1 MELYNKLESQ
11 LKKEANFVSDEGKL
25 KKWVI
30 ADHARN
36 YSKDLLKLLLSDDL
50 LKSSFFDDVD
60 GITVFLLEK
69 FLSFIEQKNFLNDS
83 YTSYK
88 NKIGLKINGRYIN
101 QINDVEMV
109 WPYKDCILEGGQSK
123 DDVKRR
129 EIFFNQTLAQDEI
142 SQLFDPKV
150 LTNYKRFGVFSSDA
164 VFNRDEDFNIERNL
178 PKDTITDNLIIKGN
192 NLLALHSLKRE
203 FTGKVK
209 LIAIDPPYY
218 FSKPKPS
225 DTFSYNSNFR
235 LSTWLVFM
243 KNRLEVAKDLL
254 ATNGVILCH
263 IKEDAVHYLKI
274 LMEEVFHA
282 DNFVETFIWKNTDNP
297 DSLSN
302 KSRSSVEYVLC
313 FEKKK
318 DSSQAYKGKET
329 ENGDAPLLNTG
340 NSIHELVFPPK
351 SIHFNIP
358 DGTYQKGK
366 PERVEILNDV
376 IVENGL
382 NRNEVHLSGEFK
394 WSSDTLEEE
403 INKGTYFLVKTK
415 KFSIRFQRKEGTTM
429 APEKYIEEQ
438 YLSKA
443 IGVGTNEDATTHLKN
458 MGINFTNSKPES
470 IVSFFIRAVT
480 NEYDIVCDFFLGS
493 GTTAAVA
500 HKMNRQYIGIDQM
513 DYIETETLKRMQ
525 QVIDGE
531 QGGVSIQTGWNP
543 KNPTSVDTANKRY
556 ARNNFIFFELKR
568 YNEDFIDQIK
578 SASSTETLLEIWG
591 KIKEKAFFAYNVDMK
606 TFDEQFETFKE
617 LSLDEQKM
625 VLCEILDK
633 NQLYVNL
640 SDLNNADYSCSEE
653 EIKVSTEFYQVSK

>member
-1 MELYNKLESQ
+1 MELYNKLENQ

-36 YSKDLLKLLLSDDL
+36 YSKDLLTLLLADDS
-50 LKSSFFDDVD
+50 LKLSFFEDVN
-60 GITVFLLEK
+60 GVTLFMLEK

-88 NKIGLKINGRYIN
+88 NKIGLRINGRFIN

-109 WPYKDCILEGGQSK
+109 WPYKDCVLEGGQSK

-142 SQLFDPKV
+142 SQLLDPKV
-150 LTNYKRFGVFSSDA
+150 LTNYKRFGVFSSDTI
-164 VFNRDEDFNIERNL
+164 FNRDEDFNKKRNL

-203 FTGKVK
+203 FAGKIK

-313 FEKKK
+313 FEKKR
-318 DSSQAYKGKET
+318 DSSLAYKGKET
-329 ENGDAPLLNTG
+329 ENGDGPILHTG
-340 NSIHELVFPPK
+340 NKIKELIFPK
-351 SIHFNIP
+351 GSIHFNIP
-358 DGTYQKGK
+358 DGTYTGK
-366 PERVEILNDV
+366 PDRVELITPV
-376 IVENGL
+376 VVENGL
-382 NRNEVHLSGEFK
+382 NKEEVRLSGEFA
-394 WSSDTLEEE
+394 WDQDNLNEEYE
-403 INKGTYFLVKTK
+403 RGTYFLVKSN
-415 KFSIRFQRKEGTTM
+415 KFSVRAQNQKVRQWLQKSISMNNIYQKLLEL
-429 APEKYIEEQ
+429 EQ
-438 YLSKA
+438 
-443 IGVGTNEDATTHLKN
+443 
-458 MGINFTNSKPES
+458 M
-470 IVSFFIRAVT
+470 
-480 NEYDIVCDFFLGS
+480 
-493 GTTAAVA
+493 
-500 HKMNRQYIGIDQM
+500 
-513 DYIETETLKRMQ
+513 RMQ
-525 QVIDGE
+525 QL
-531 QGGVSIQTGWNP
+531 T
-543 KNPTSVDTANKRY
+543 
-556 ARNNFIFFELKR
+556 
-568 YNEDFIDQIK
+568 
-578 SASSTETLLEIWG
+578 
-591 KIKEKAFFAYNVDMK
+591 
-606 TFDEQFETFKE
+606 
-617 LSLDEQKM
+617 
-625 VLCEILDK
+625 
-633 NQLYVNL
+633 
-640 SDLNNADYSCSEE
+640 
-653 EIKVSTEFYQVSK
+653 

>member
-1 MELYNKLESQ
+1 MELYNKLVSQ

-36 YSKDLLKLLLSDDL
+36 YSKELLALLLADDS
-50 LKSSFFDDVD
+50 LKSSFFEDVN
-60 GITVFLLEK
+60 GVTVFLLEK

-83 YTSYK
+83 YTSFK
-88 NKIGLKINGRYIN
+88 NKIGLRVNGRYIN

-142 SQLFDPKV
+142 SQLLDPKV
-150 LTNYKRFGVFSSDA
+150 LTKYKKYGCFSSDA
-164 VFNRDEDFNIERNL
+164 LFNRDEDFNKERNL

-203 FTGKVK
+203 FAGKIK

-263 IKEDAVHYLKI
+263 IKEDAIHWLKV
-274 LMEEVFHA
+274 LMEELFGA
-282 DNFVETFIWKNTDNP
+282 ENFVETFIWKNTDNP
-297 DSLSN
+297 DSLSK
-302 KSRSSVEYVLC
+302 KSRSAVEYIVC
-313 FEKKK
+313 FEKRK
-318 DSSQAYKGKET
+318 DASRAYIGKET
-329 ENGDAPLLNTG
+329 ENGDAPLLNSG
-340 NSIHELVFPPK
+340 NSVHELVFPVG

-358 DGTYQKGK
+358 DGVYPKGK
-366 PERVEILNDV
+366 PERVELITDV
-376 IVENGL
+376 EVNNHRNI
-382 NRNEVHLSGEFK
+382 NEVRLKGEFK
-394 WSSDTLEEE
+394 WGQQMLNDE
-403 INKGTYFLVKTK
+403 IDSGTYFIVKTNR
-415 KFSIRFQRKEGTTM
+415 FSIRFQRPQGTTM
-429 APEKYIEEQ
+429 APEKYIDEQ

-470 IVSFFIRAVT
+470 VVSFFIRAIT

-543 KNPTSVDTANKRY
+543 KNPTLEDSANNRY
-556 ARNNFIFFELKR
+556 ARNNFIYFELKR
-568 YNEDFIDQIK
+568 YNEAFIDQIK
-578 SASSTETLLEIWG
+578 AALSTETLLEIWG
-591 KIKEKAFFAYNVDMK
+591 KMKEKAFFAYNVDMK
-606 TFDEQFETFKE
+606 SFDEKIETFKE
-617 LSLDEQKM
+617 LSFDEQKNA
-625 VLCEILDK
+625 LCEILDK

-640 SDLNNADYSCSEE
+640 SDLNNGDYSCSEE
-653 EIKVSTEFYQVSK
+653 EINVSKEFYK

>member
-1 MELYNKLESQ
+1 MELYNKLETQ
-11 LKKEANFVSDEGKL
+11 LKKEANFVSDDGKL

-36 YSKDLLKLLLSDDL
+36 YSKDLLSLLLNDDS
-50 LKSSFFDDVD
+50 LKSSFFKEIN
-60 GITVFLLEK
+60 GITIFLLEK
-69 FLSFIEQKNFLNDS
+69 FLSFVEQKNFLNDS
-83 YTSYK
+83 YTSFR
-88 NKIGLKINGRYIN
+88 NKIGLRMNGKYFN

-123 DDVKRR
+123 DDIKKK

-150 LTNYKRFGVFSSDA
+150 LTNYKKFGAFSSDA
-164 VFNRDEDFNIERNL
+164 IFNRDKDFNIERNL

-203 FTGKVK
+203 FAGKIK

-254 ATNGVILCH
+254 ANNGVILCH

-313 FEKKK
+313 FEKKR
-318 DSSQAYKGKET
+318 DSSLAYKGKET

-340 NSIHELVFPPK
+340 NKVHELVFPQK
-351 SIHFNIP
+351 TIHFNIP
-358 DGTYQKGK
+358 DGTYRKGK
-366 PERVEILNDV
+366 TDRVELLNDV

-382 NRNEVHLSGEFK
+382 NKNEVRLSGEFK
-394 WSSDTLEEE
+394 WGADTLTEE
-403 INKGTYFLVKTK
+403 IKKGTYFLIKTR
-415 KFSIRFQRKEGTTM
+415 KFSIRFQRKDGSTM
-429 APEKYIEEQ
+429 APEKFIDEQ

-470 IVSFFIRAVT
+470 VVSFFIRAIT

-525 QVIDGE
+525 QVIEGE
-531 QGGVSIQTGWNP
+531 QGGVSVQTGWNP
-543 KNPTSVDTANKRY
+543 QNPSLEDFANNRY
-556 ARNNFIFFELKR
+556 ARNNFVYFELKR
-568 YNEDFIDQIK
+568 YNEAFIDQIK
-578 SASSTETLLEIWG
+578 TASSADTLLEIWSE
-591 KIKEKAFFAYNVDMK
+591 IKGKAFFAYNVDMK
-606 TFDEQFETFKE
+606 TFDEQIETFKE

-625 VLCEILDK
+625 TLCEILDK

-640 SDLNNADYSCSEE
+640 SDLNNADYPCSEE
-653 EIKVSTEFYQVSK
+653 EIKVTKEFYQINK

>member
-1 MELYNKLESQ
+1 MELYNKLENQ

-36 YSKDLLKLLLSDDL
+36 YSKDLLTLLLADDS
-50 LKSSFFDDVD
+50 LKLSFFEDVN
-60 GITVFLLEK
+60 GVTLFMLEK

-88 NKIGLKINGRYIN
+88 NKIGLRINGRFIN

-109 WPYKDCILEGGQSK
+109 WPYKDCVLEGGQSK

-142 SQLFDPKV
+142 SQLLDPKV
-150 LTNYKRFGVFSSDA
+150 LTNYKRFGVFSSDTI
-164 VFNRDEDFNIERNL
+164 FNRDEDFNKKRNL

-203 FTGKVK
+203 FAGKIK

-313 FEKKK
+313 FEKKR
-318 DSSQAYKGKET
+318 DSSLAYKGKET
-329 ENGDAPLLNTG
+329 ENGDGPILHTG
-340 NSIHELVFPPK
+340 NKIKELIFPK
-351 SIHFNIP
+351 GSIHFNIP
-358 DGTYQKGK
+358 DGTYTGK
-366 PERVEILNDV
+366 PDRVELITPV
-376 IVENGL
+376 VVENGL
-382 NRNEVHLSGEFK
+382 NKEEVRLSGEFA
-394 WSSDTLEEE
+394 WDQDNLNEEYE
-403 INKGTYFLVKTK
+403 RGTYFLVKSN
-415 KFSIRFQRKEGTTM
+415 KFSVRAQKPEGTTM
-429 APEKYIEEQ
+429 APEKYIDEQ

-470 IVSFFIRAVT
+470 VVSFFIRAIT

-531 QGGVSIQTGWNP
+531 QGGVSVQTGWNP
-543 KNPTSVDTANKRY
+543 QNPSLEDSTSNRY
-556 ARNNFIFFELKR
+556 ARNNFVYFELKR
-568 YNEDFIDQIK
+568 YNEAFIDQIK
-578 SASSTETLLEIWG
+578 NASSTDTLLEIWSE
-591 KIKEKAFFAYNVDMK
+591 IKEKAFFAYNVDMK
-606 TFDEQFETFKE
+606 TFDEQIETFKE

-625 VLCEILDK
+625 ALCEILDK

-653 EIKVSTEFYQVSK
+653 EIKVSTEFYQISK

>member
-1 MELYNKLESQ
+1 MELYIRLENQ
-11 LKKEANFVSDEGKL
+11 LRKEPNFVSDEGKL

-36 YSKDLLKLLLSDDL
+36 KPKSLLELLLADDIL
-50 LKSSFFDDVD
+50 RSSFFEEVS
-60 GITVFLLEK
+60 GVTVFLLEK

-88 NKIGLKINGRYIN
+88 NKIGLRINGRYVN

-123 DDVKRR
+123 EDVKRI
-129 EIFFNQTLAQDEI
+129 EIFFNQMLAQDEI
-142 SQLFDPKV
+142 SQLLDPKV
-150 LTNYKRFGVFSSDA
+150 LTNYKRYGTFTTEA
-164 VFNRDEDFNIERNL
+164 IFNRDEKLNLKRHL

-192 NLLALHSLKRE
+192 NLLALHSLKKE
-203 FTGKVK
+203 FAGKIK

-254 ATNGVILCH
+254 APNGVILCH
-263 IKEDAVHYLKI
+263 IKEDAVHYLKM

-297 DSLSN
+297 DSLSK
-302 KSRSSVEYVLC
+302 KSRSAVEYVIC

-318 DSSQAYKGKET
+318 DSAMEYKGKET
-329 ENGDAPLLNTG
+329 ENGDGPILHTG
-340 NSIHELVFPPK
+340 NKIKELVFPK
-351 SIHFNIP
+351 GSIHFNIP
-358 DGTYQKGK
+358 DGTYTGK
-366 PERVEILNDV
+366 PDRVELV
-376 IVENGL
+376 TPVVVENGL
-382 NRNEVHLSGEFK
+382 NKDEVRLSGEFA
-394 WSSDTLEEE
+394 WDQDNLNYEYER
-403 INKGTYFLVKTK
+403 GTYFLVKSD
-415 KFSIRFQRKEGTTM
+415 KFSVRAQKPEGKTM
-429 APEKYIEEQ
+429 APEKYIDDQ

-458 MGINFTNSKPES
+458 MGVNFTNSKPES
-470 IVSFFIRAVT
+470 VVSFFIRAIT
-480 NEYDIVCDFFLGS
+480 SDYDIVCDFFLGS

-513 DYIETETLKRMQ
+513 DYVRTETLKRMQ
-525 QVIDGE
+525 KVIEGE
-531 QGGVSIQTGWNP
+531 QGGVSVQTGWNP
-543 KNPTSVDTANKRY
+543 KNPSLEDSTNNRY
-556 ARNNFIFFELKR
+556 DRNNFIYFELKQ
-568 YNEDFIDQIK
+568 YNEAFID
-578 SASSTETLLEIWG
+578 
-591 KIKEKAFFAYNVDMK
+591 KIKDSTTIDGLLNVWNDMKDKAFFAYNVDMK
-606 TFDEQFETFKE
+606 AFDEQIEAFKN
-617 LSLDEQKM
+617 LSLDEQKNA
-625 VLCEILDK
+625 LCEILDK

-640 SDLNNADYSCSEE
+640 SDLNNGDYSCSEE
-653 EIKVSTEFYQVSK
+653 EIKISKEFYKIEK